1 MSRKVALLVTAEVQT
16 RIVVEVADDFDVENL
31 NENEFEKI
39 ADKAKPYLL
48 GNINHDFLDCVTD
61 IELDKECPHTDYVQ
75 SLKDFINA
83 NGVEDKDYTDEEKPI
98 KVYVFEKTFELSIN
112 SIDDEVL
119 SIFIKENKVFVAFEN
134 NGFLSQ
140 CTIDEDE
147 DTAES
152 IYLYIKTELNLNI

>member
-16 RIVVEVADDFDVENL
+16 RIVVEVADDFDVENIRM
-31 NENEFEKI
+31 EEFEKI
-39 ADKAKPYLL
+39 ANDAKPYLL

-75 SLKDFINA
+75 SLKDFINT
-83 NGVEDKDYTDEEKPI
+83 NGVEEKDYTDEEKPI
-98 KVYVFEKTFELSIN
+98 KLYVFEKTFELSIN

-134 NGFLSQ
+134 YGFLFQ
-140 CTIDEDE
+140 EEIDE

-152 IYLYIKTELNLNI
+152 IYLYIKTELKLNI

>member
-16 RIVVEVADDFDVENL
+16 RIVVEVADDFDVENIRM
-31 NENEFEKI
+31 EEFDKI
-39 ADKAKPYLL
+39 ANTAKPYLL

-112 SIDDEVL
+112 SVNDEVL

-134 NGFLSQ
+134 YGFLFQ
-140 CTIDEDE
+140 EEIDE

-152 IYLYIKTELNLNI
+152 IYLYIKTELKLNM

>member
-83 NGVEDKDYTDEEKPI
+83 NGVEDTDNTDDEKPI

-112 SIDDEVL
+112 SVNDEVL

-134 NGFLSQ
+134 YGFLFQ
-140 CTIDEDE
+140 EEIDE

-152 IYLYIKTELNLNI
+152 IYLYIKTELKLNM

>member
-16 RIVVEVADDFDVENL
+16 RIVVEVADDFDVENIRM
-31 NENEFEKI
+31 EEFDKI
-39 ADKAKPYLL
+39 ANTAKPYLL

-83 NGVEDKDYTDEEKPI
+83 NGVEDKDNTDDDKPI

-112 SIDDEVL
+112 SVNDEVL

-134 NGFLSQ
+134 YGFLFQ
-140 CTIDEDE
+140 EEIDE

-152 IYLYIKTELNLNI
+152 IYLYIKTELKLNM

>member
-1 MSRKVALLVTAEVQT
+1 MSRKVALLVTAEVKT
-16 RIVVEVADDFDVENL
+16 RIVVEVADDFDAENIRM
-31 NENEFEKI
+31 EEFDKI
-39 ADKAKPYLL
+39 ANTAKPYLL

-112 SIDDEVL
+112 SVNDEVL

-134 NGFLSQ
+134 YGFLFQ
-140 CTIDEDE
+140 EEIDE

-152 IYLYIKTELNLNI
+152 IYLYIKTELKLNM

>member
-1 MSRKVALLVTAEVQT
+1 MSRKVALLVTEEVQT
-16 RIVVEVADDFDVENL
+16 RIVVEEADDFDVENIRM
-31 NENEFEKI
+31 EEFDKI
-39 ADKAKPYLL
+39 ANTAKPYLL

-112 SIDDEVL
+112 SVNDEVL

-134 NGFLSQ
+134 YGFLFQ
-140 CTIDEDE
+140 EEIDE

-152 IYLYIKTELNLNI
+152 IYLYIKTELKLNM

>member
-39 ADKAKPYLL
+39 ANDAKPYLL

-112 SIDDEVL
+112 SINDEVL

-134 NGFLSQ
+134 YGFLFQ
-140 CTIDEDE
+140 DEIDE

-152 IYLYIKTELNLNI
+152 IYLYIKTELKLNI

>member
-16 RIVVEVADDFDVENL
+16 RIVVEVADDFDVENIRM
-31 NENEFEKI
+31 EEFDKI
-39 ADKAKPYLL
+39 ANDAKPYLL

-83 NGVEDKDYTDEEKPI
+83 NGIEVADNTDDDKPI
-98 KVYVFEKTFELSIN
+98 KVYLFEKTFELSIN
-112 SIDDEVL
+112 SVNDEVI
-119 SIFIKENKVFVAFEN
+119 SIFIKENKVFVSFEN
-134 NGFLSQ
+134 YGFLFA
-140 CTIDEDE
+140 DEIDE

-152 IYLYIKTELNLNI
+152 IYLYIKTELKLNI

>member
-16 RIVVEVADDFDVENL
+16 RIVVEVADDFDVENIRM
-31 NENEFEKI
+31 EEFDKI
-39 ADKAKPYLL
+39 ANNAKPYLL

-83 NGVEDKDYTDEEKPI
+83 NGVEDKDNTDDDKPI

-112 SIDDEVL
+112 SVNDEVL

-134 NGFLSQ
+134 YGFLFQ
-140 CTIDEDE
+140 EEIDE

>member
-16 RIVVEVADDFDVENL
+16 RIVVEVADDFDVENIRM
-31 NENEFEKI
+31 EEFEKI

-112 SIDDEVL
+112 SVNDEVL
-119 SIFIKENKVFVAFEN
+119 SIFIKENKVFVSFEN
-134 NGFLSQ
+134 YGFLFAEE
-140 CTIDEDE
+140 IDE

-152 IYLYIKTELNLNI
+152 IYLYIKTELKLNM

>member
-39 ADKAKPYLL
+39 ANDAKPYLL

-75 SLKDFINA
+75 SLKDFINV
-83 NGVEDKDYTDEEKPI
+83 NGVEDTDNTDDDKPI
-98 KVYVFEKTFELSIN
+98 KVYLFEKTFELSIN
-112 SIDDEVL
+112 SVNDEVL

-134 NGFLSQ
+134 YGFLF
-140 CTIDEDE
+140 TDEIDE

>member
-1 MSRKVALLVTAEVQT
+1 MSKKVAFLVTAEVQT
-16 RIVVEVADDFDVENL
+16 RIVVEVADDFDATNL

-39 ADKAKPYLL
+39 ANNAKPYLL

-61 IELDKECPHTDYVQ
+61 IELDKECPHTDYSQ
-75 SLKDFINA
+75 FLKNFINA

-112 SIDDEVL
+112 SVNDEVI
-119 SIFIKENKVFVAFEN
+119 SIFIKENKVFVSFEN
-134 NGFLSQ
+134 YGFLFAEE
-140 CTIDEDE
+140 IDEDI
-147 DTAES
+147 AES

>member
-16 RIVVEVADDFDVENL
+16 RIVVEVADDFDVENIRM
-31 NENEFEKI
+31 EEFEKI
-39 ADKAKPYLL
+39 ANDAKPYLL

-83 NGVEDKDYTDEEKPI
+83 NGVEVADNTDDDKPI

-112 SIDDEVL
+112 SVNDEVI
-119 SIFIKENKVFVAFEN
+119 SIFIKENKVFVSFEN
-134 NGFLSQ
+134 YGFLFA
-140 CTIDEDE
+140 DEIDE

>member
-112 SIDDEVL
+112 SVNDEVL

-134 NGFLSQ
+134 YGFLFQ
-140 CTIDEDE
+140 EEIDE

-152 IYLYIKTELNLNI
+152 IYLYIKTELKLNV

>member
-16 RIVVEVADDFDVENL
+16 RIVVEVADDFDVENIRM
-31 NENEFEKI
+31 EEFDKI
-39 ADKAKPYLL
+39 ANNAKPYLL

-112 SIDDEVL
+112 SVNDEVI
-119 SIFIKENKVFVAFEN
+119 SIFIKENKVFVSFEN
-134 NGFLSQ
+134 YGFLFAEE
-140 CTIDEDE
+140 IDE

>member
-16 RIVVEVADDFDVENL
+16 RIVVEVADDFNVENL

-39 ADKAKPYLL
+39 ANKAKPYLL

-112 SIDDEVL
+112 SVNDEVL

-134 NGFLSQ
+134 YGFLFQ
-140 CTIDEDE
+140 EEIDE

>member
-16 RIVVEVADDFDVENL
+16 RIVVEVADDFDVENIRM
-31 NENEFEKI
+31 EEFDKI
-39 ADKAKPYLL
+39 ANTAKPYLL

-75 SLKDFINA
+75 SLKDFINV
-83 NGVEDKDYTDEEKPI
+83 NGVEEKDYTDEEKPI
-98 KVYVFEKTFELSIN
+98 KLYVFEKTFELSIN

-134 NGFLSQ
+134 YGFLFQ
-140 CTIDEDE
+140 EEIDE

-152 IYLYIKTELNLNI
+152 IYLYIKTELKLNI

>member
-112 SIDDEVL
+112 SINDEVL

-134 NGFLSQ
+134 YGFLFQ
-140 CTIDEDE
+140 DEIDE

-152 IYLYIKTELNLNI
+152 IYLYIKTELKLNM

>member
-16 RIVVEVADDFDVENL
+16 RIVVEVADDFDVENIRM
-31 NENEFEKI
+31 EEFDKI
-39 ADKAKPYLL
+39 ANDAKPYLL

-83 NGVEDKDYTDEEKPI
+83 NGLEVTDNTDDDKPI
-98 KVYVFEKTFELSIN
+98 KVYLFEKTFELSIN
-112 SIDDEVL
+112 SVNDEVI
-119 SIFIKENKVFVAFEN
+119 SIFIKENKVFVSFEN
-134 NGFLSQ
+134 YGFLFA
-140 CTIDEDE
+140 DEIDE

>member
-31 NENEFEKI
+31 NENEFVKI
-39 ADKAKPYLL
+39 ANDAKPYLL
-48 GNINHDFLDCVTD
+48 GNISHDFLECVTD

-75 SLKDFINA
+75 SLKDFINV
-83 NGVEDKDYTDEEKPI
+83 NGVEDKDNTDDEKPI
-98 KVYVFEKTFELSIN
+98 KVYLFEKTFELSIN
-112 SIDDEVL
+112 SVNDEVL

-134 NGFLSQ
+134 YGFLFQ
-140 CTIDEDE
+140 AEVDE

-152 IYLYIKTELNLNI
+152 IYMYIKTELNLNI

>member
-39 ADKAKPYLL
+39 ANDAKPYLL

-83 NGVEDKDYTDEEKPI
+83 NGFDVTDNTDDDKPI
-98 KVYVFEKTFELSIN
+98 KVYLFEKTFELSIN
-112 SIDDEVL
+112 SVNDEVI
-119 SIFIKENKVFVAFEN
+119 SIFIKENKVFVSFEN
-134 NGFLSQ
+134 YGFLFA
-140 CTIDEDE
+140 DEIDE

>member
-1 MSRKVALLVTAEVQT
+1 MSKKIALLVSAEVMT
-16 RIVVEVADDFDVENL
+16 RVVVEVADDFDVENL

-98 KVYVFEKTFELSIN
+98 KVYVFEKPIELSIN

-134 NGFLSQ
+134 YGFLFQ
-140 CTIDEDE
+140 VEMDE

-152 IYLYIKTELNLNI
+152 IYLYIKTELKLNM

>member
-1 MSRKVALLVTAEVQT
+1 MSRKVALLVTAEVMT
-16 RIVVEVADDFDVENL
+16 RVVVEVADDFDVENIRM
-31 NENEFEKI
+31 EEFDKI
-39 ADKAKPYLL
+39 ANDAKPYLL

-83 NGVEDKDYTDEEKPI
+83 NGIEDKDYTDEEKPI
-98 KVYVFEKTFELSIN
+98 KVYVLDKTFELSIN
-112 SIDDEVL
+112 SVNDEVL

-134 NGFLSQ
+134 YGFLFQ
-140 CTIDEDE
+140 DEIDE

>member
-1 MSRKVALLVTAEVQT
+1 MSRKVALLVTAEVMT

-31 NENEFEKI
+31 NENEFDKI
-39 ADKAKPYLL
+39 ANTAKPYLL

-83 NGVEDKDYTDEEKPI
+83 NGVEVADNTDDDKPI

-112 SIDDEVL
+112 SVNDEVI
-119 SIFIKENKVFVAFEN
+119 SIFVKENKVFVSFEN
-134 NGFLSQ
+134 YGFLFANE
-140 CTIDEDE
+140 IDE

-152 IYLYIKTELNLNI
+152 IYLYIKTELKLNI

>member
-31 NENEFEKI
+31 NENEFVKI
-39 ADKAKPYLL
+39 ANDAKPHLL
-48 GNINHDFLDCVTD
+48 GNISHDFLDCVTD

-98 KVYVFEKTFELSIN
+98 KVYAFEKTFELSIN
-112 SIDDEVL
+112 SINDEVL

-134 NGFLSQ
+134 YGFLFQ
-140 CTIDEDE
+140 AEVDE

-152 IYLYIKTELNLNI
+152 IYMYIKTELNLNI

>member
-39 ADKAKPYLL
+39 ANKAKPYLL

-83 NGVEDKDYTDEEKPI
+83 NGVEVTDNTDDDKPI

-112 SIDDEVL
+112 SVNDEVI
-119 SIFIKENKVFVAFEN
+119 SIFIKENKVFVSFEN
-134 NGFLSQ
+134 YGFLFAEE
-140 CTIDEDE
+140 IDE
-147 DTAES
+147 DTAEC

>member
-83 NGVEDKDYTDEEKPI
+83 NGVEVADNTDDDKPI

-112 SIDDEVL
+112 SVNDEVI
-119 SIFIKENKVFVAFEN
+119 SIFIKENKVFVSFEN
-134 NGFLSQ
+134 YGFLFA
-140 CTIDEDE
+140 DEIDE

>member
-39 ADKAKPYLL
+39 ANDAKPYLL

-112 SIDDEVL
+112 SINDEVL

-134 NGFLSQ
+134 YGFLFQ
-140 CTIDEDE
+140 DEIDE

>member
-31 NENEFEKI
+31 NENEFVKI
-39 ADKAKPYLL
+39 ANDAKPYLL
-48 GNINHDFLDCVTD
+48 GNISHDFLDCVTD

-83 NGVEDKDYTDEEKPI
+83 NGVEDKDNTDDEKPI

-112 SIDDEVL
+112 SVNDEVL

-134 NGFLSQ
+134 YGFLFQ
-140 CTIDEDE
+140 AEVDE

-152 IYLYIKTELNLNI
+152 IYMYIKTELNLNI

>member
-31 NENEFEKI
+31 NENEFVKI
-39 ADKAKPYLL
+39 ANDAKPYLL

-98 KVYVFEKTFELSIN
+98 KVFVFEKTFELSIN
-112 SIDDEVL
+112 SVNDEVL

-134 NGFLSQ
+134 YGFLFQ
-140 CTIDEDE
+140 AEVDE

-152 IYLYIKTELNLNI
+152 IYMYIKTELNLNI

>member
-16 RIVVEVADDFDVENL
+16 RIVVEVADDFDVENIRM
-31 NENEFEKI
+31 EEFEKI
-39 ADKAKPYLL
+39 ANDAKPYLL

-83 NGVEDKDYTDEEKPI
+83 NGVEDTDNTDDEKPI

-112 SIDDEVL
+112 SVNDEVI
-119 SIFIKENKVFVAFEN
+119 SIFIKENKVFVSFEN
-134 NGFLSQ
+134 YGFLFA
-140 CTIDEDE
+140 DEIDE

>member
-39 ADKAKPYLL
+39 AYKARPYLV
-48 GNINHDFLDCVTD
+48 GNLNHDFLDCVTD

-83 NGVEDKDYTDEEKPI
+83 NGIEDKDYTDEEKPI
-98 KVYVFEKTFELSIN
+98 KVYVLDKTFELSIN
-112 SIDDEVL
+112 SINDEVL

-134 NGFLSQ
+134 YGFLFQ
-140 CTIDEDE
+140 EEIDE

-152 IYLYIKTELNLNI
+152 IYLYIKTELKLNI

>member
-1 MSRKVALLVTAEVQT
+1 MSKKIALLVSAEVMT
-16 RIVVEVADDFDVENL
+16 RVVVEVADDFDVENL

-39 ADKAKPYLL
+39 AYKARPYLV
-48 GNINHDFLDCVTD
+48 GNLNHNFLDCVTD

-83 NGVEDKDYTDEEKPI
+83 NGVEDKDNTDEEKPI

-112 SIDDEVL
+112 SVNDEVL
-119 SIFIKENKVFVAFEN
+119 SIFIKENKVFVSFEN
-134 NGFLSQ
+134 YGFLFQ
-140 CTIDEDE
+140 AEIDE

>member
-39 ADKAKPYLL
+39 ANKAKPYLL

-83 NGVEDKDYTDEEKPI
+83 NGVEVTDNTDDDKPI

-112 SIDDEVL
+112 SVNDEVI
-119 SIFIKENKVFVAFEN
+119 SIFIKENKVFVSFEN
-134 NGFLSQ
+134 YGFLFAEK
-140 CTIDEDE
+140 IDE
-147 DTAES
+147 DTAEC

>member
-16 RIVVEVADDFDVENL
+16 RIVVEVADDFDVENIRM
-31 NENEFEKI
+31 EEFDKI
-39 ADKAKPYLL
+39 ANNAKPYLL

-83 NGVEDKDYTDEEKPI
+83 NGVEVADNTDDDKPI

-112 SIDDEVL
+112 SVNDEVI
-119 SIFIKENKVFVAFEN
+119 SIFIKENKVFVSFEN
-134 NGFLSQ
+134 YGFLFAEE
-140 CTIDEDE
+140 IDE
-147 DTAES
+147 DTAEC
-152 IYLYIKTELNLNI
+152 IYLYIKTELKLNI

>member
-39 ADKAKPYLL
+39 ANKAKPYLL
-48 GNINHDFLDCVTD
+48 GNINHDFLDCVAD
-61 IELDKECPHTDYVQ
+61 IELDKECPHIDYVQ
-75 SLKDFINA
+75 FLKDFINA
-83 NGVEDKDYTDEEKPI
+83 NGVDVTDNTDDDKPI
-98 KVYVFEKTFELSIN
+98 KVYLFEKTFELSIN
-112 SIDDEVL
+112 SVNDEVI
-119 SIFIKENKVFVAFEN
+119 SIFIKENKVFVSFEN
-134 NGFLSQ
+134 YGFLFA
-140 CTIDEDE
+140 DEIDE